1 MATNTFE
8 TQGVRVAV
16 EGCVSRKSYNLLIF
30 TKKAQGHGTLDAIYA
45 SVEESCKQRGWDG
58 VDILIIGGDFQ
69 VFEPLHAYIIGSL
82 GLTCTDTVCPQC

>member
-1 MATNTFE
+1 MAANTFE

-16 EGCVSRKSYNLLIF
+16 EGC
-30 TKKAQGHGTLDAIYA
+30 GHGTLDAIYA

-69 VFEPLHAYIIGSL
+69 SVRNAADLSIMSCPVKYRRLGDFPRYYSVHISGSFIMEA
-82 GLTCTDTVCPQC
+82 G